1 SNREDRSTSFCP
13 SGANWCTF
21 SAPASVSPPQLAA
34 CMFLDPMFRFSQA
47 RSAYCFSESDPAT
60 LDELVWSLG
69 IDLVPYL
76 LAPSDRS
83 PTTIL
88 TYFLTTRVEPMAH

>member
-1 SNREDRSTSFCP
+1 
-13 SGANWCTF
+13 
-21 SAPASVSPPQLAA
+21 
-34 CMFLDPMFRFSQA
+34 MFLDPMFRLSQA